1 MTIFVELNI
10 SVAIDGVKDDL
21 SEISED
27 QIEIVETIARDAL
40 PQNVEVYFN
49 GEDNK
54 PAKCFIEVMDTIDV
68 REE

>member
-10 SVAIDGVKDDL
+10 CVAIDGVKDDL
-21 SEISED
+21 SELSED
-27 QIEIVETIARDAL
+27 QIEIAEMIAGDAL

-68 REE
+68 HEE